1 MLFFMLNLGNCLSN
15 MNSFLLLRFFFDCVL
30 LRFRLSLLSLRSGIS
45 LILNL
50 MIILGF
56 LFDWV
61 DYAVLDRVAVIWLL
75 LQVIVV
81 VIVVDLLSDS

>member
-1 MLFFMLNLGNCLSN
+1 
-15 MNSFLLLRFFFDCVL
+15 
-30 LRFRLSLLSLRSGIS
+30 
-45 LILNL
+45 

-61 DYAVLDRVAVIWLL
+61 DYAVLHRVAVIWLL
-75 LQVIVV
+75 LLVIAV

>member
-1 MLFFMLNLGNCLSN
+1 MLNLGNCLSN

-75 LQVIVV
+75 LLVIAV